1 MLCRTLSYLP
11 NRSLPLSRR
20 VASGFSLVEVL
31 MCIAMLAMITLPFA
45 LMTTQTGQMARAG
58 YMQSTRTILMNSL
71 KSELANGDPNFVANY
86 TDGSMNT
93 GVIDS
98 GQTMPYR
105 VAVDNTTVGATTS
118 MKRTTHFYIYTDATD
133 ATNAPRYTSTYV
145 QAPKVMRLRMAS
157 GDIIDNLNRYW
168 WGDNNLYNSG
178 NKIPGKLGAYTVN
191 ASGADIPNT
200 TGNDDALFQS
210 NKYANP
216 FNFSADVENGA
227 YTVKLYF
234 AEMWGGTNT
243 TTNRRLFNIYLEG
256 VKVNT
261 EGPYSPMESTGGL
274 YRADIRMYD
283 VNVTDGVLN
292 VSLQTDG
299 GSNDPN
305 AFLTAIEI
313 RKRSQL

>member
-1 MLCRTLSYLP
+1 MPHPILSLGG
-11 NRSLPLSRR
+11 RASR
-20 VASGFSLVEVL
+20 GFSLVEVL
-31 MCIAMLAMITLPFA
+31 MCIAMLAMITLPFV
-45 LMTTQTGQMARAG
+45 LMTTQTGQLARAG

-71 KSELANGDPNFVANY
+71 KSELANGDPNFIANY

-145 QAPKVMRLRMAS
+145 QAPKVIRQRMTSS
-157 GDIIDNLNRYW
+157 GLIDNLNRYW
-168 WGDNNLYNSG
+168 WGDSNLYSSG
-178 NKIPGKLGAYTVN
+178 SKIPGKLAAYTGNVTASDALN
-191 ASGADIPNT
+191 A

-210 NKYANP
+210 YKYANP
-216 FNFSADVENGA
+216 LNFSADVENGA

-234 AEMWGGTNT
+234 AEMFAGINA

-299 GSNDPN
+299 GSNDAN

-313 RKRSQL
+313 RKRSQQ